1 MSFVRLR
8 KSADRS
14 STSTGKRALAPTS
27 FSTANAAAS
36 HMKLVH
42 AGVVLAR
49 KQPSVSLPGRVMT
62 FGNDAL
68 RCPRCLE
75 LYLHH
80 EAVTVFNRGEDAE
93 RTTVTS
99 IRDGHAN
106 TSIMNSSECENP
118 SSRRHGLTISFWCEM
133 CDAKPVLT
141 LAQHKGQ
148 TFFAWRDGGRKL
160 DARLMHW
167 ESTDVA

>member
-1 MSFVRLR
+1 MNSAQPRKRAGRSFT
-8 KSADRS
+8 K
-14 STSTGKRALAPTS
+14 TGKTESARTFIGTA
-27 FSTANAAAS
+27 STAAS

-141 LAQHKGQ
+141 RAQHKGQ